1 MSQKNET
8 TVLVL
13 ALLITFG
20 VVGGGLW
27 LFKDNIISQNQSNSN
42 SQSNNNQESIKD
54 RISFGEKTLMT
65 GEIAPAKKEGVE
77 AIAAGNFTQAIASL
91 TTAIKQ
97 KPNDPEA
104 LIFLNNA
111 RIGFAK
117 SYTIVTS
124 LPIGND
130 PNTSLEI
137 LRGIAQAQNEI
148 NASGGIKG
156 VRLKVGI
163 ANDDDNPEISKQIA
177 TSLVKNPEVLGVVG
191 PITSDTTLA
200 AGSVYTSGKLVAIT
214 PTSTSVKISNFS
226 HYVFRTVPSDF
237 IAARSLANY
246 MVNKLQKKNAAVFF
260 NSQSNYS
267 QSLKSEFVSSVSLEG
282 GQVSNEFDLSQA
294 NFSAARSL
302 EQATKQGAEV
312 LMLAASSNN
321 TLDKALQV
329 VQVNDKRLA
338 LLGGDDVY
346 MLKTLELG
354 REKAVGMV
362 VAVPWHIDGNLSS
375 GFPQKSR
382 QLWGADVSWRTAL
395 SYDATKAF
403 IAAIELNPTREGIQ
417 QGITS
422 SNFTAT
428 GASGAIRFLASGD
441 RNAPVQLVKIAPGNR
456 SRTGYD
462 FVPLPQSAIK
472 N

>member
-13 ALLITFG
+13 AVLITLG
-20 VVGGGLW
+20 VIGGGLW
-27 LFKDNIISQNQSNSN
+27 LFKDKIISQNQLNSN
-42 SQSNNNQESIKD
+42 SQLNNNQASIKD
-54 RISFGEKTLMT
+54 RISFGEKTLIAL
-65 GEIAPAKKEGVE
+65 EIAPAKKEGVE
-77 AIAAGNFTQAIASL
+77 AIAAGSYEKAIANL

-97 KPNDPEA
+97 KPNDPET

-111 RIGFAK
+111 RIGSAK
-117 SYTIVTS
+117 SYTIATS
-124 LPIGND
+124 LPIGSD
-130 PNTSLEI
+130 LNTSLEI

-163 ANDDDNPEISKQIA
+163 ANDDDNPEISQQIA
-177 TSLVKNPEVLGVVG
+177 TTLVKNQEVLGVVG
-191 PITSDTTLA
+191 PNTSDTTLA
-200 AGSVYTSGKLVAIT
+200 AGTVYTSGKLVAIT

-294 NFSAARSL
+294 NFSAARSV

-312 LMLAASSNN
+312 LMLAANN
-321 TLDKALQV
+321 ETLDKALQV

-338 LLGGDDVY
+338 MLGGDDVY

-362 VAVPWHIDGNLSS
+362 LAVPWHIDGNLSS
-375 GFPQKSR
+375 DFPQKSR
-382 QLWGADVSWRTAL
+382 QLWGADVSWQAAL
-395 SYDATKAF
+395 SYDATKAL
-403 IAAIELNPTREGIQ
+403 IAAIELNPTREGVQ
-417 QGITS
+417 QALTS
-422 SNFTAT
+422 SNFSAI
-428 GASGAIRFLASGD
+428 GGSGAIRFLASGD
-441 RNAPVQLVKIAPGNR
+441 RNAPVQLVQIVPGTR
-456 SRTGYD
+456 SGTGYD
-462 FVPLPQSAIK
+462 FVPLP
-472 N
+472 

>member
-13 ALLITFG
+13 ALLITLG

-27 LFKDNIISQNQSNSN
+27 LFKDNIISQNQPLRN

-54 RISFGEKTLMT
+54 RISFGEKTLIA

-77 AIAAGNFTQAIASL
+77 AIALGSYEKAIAPL
-91 TTAIKQ
+91 TAALKQ

-111 RIGFAK
+111 RIGSAK
-117 SYTIVTS
+117 SYTIATS
-124 LPIGND
+124 LPIGSD
-130 PNTSLEI
+130 PNASLEI

-148 NASGGIKG
+148 NASGGIKK

-177 TSLVKNPEVLGVVG
+177 TTLVKNQEVLGVVG
-191 PITSDTTLA
+191 PNTSDATLA
-200 AGSVYTSGKLVAIT
+200 AGTVYTSGKLVAIT

-226 HYVFRTVPSDF
+226 SYVFRTVPSDF

-246 MVNKLQKKNAAVFF
+246 MVNKLQKRNAAVFF

-294 NFSAARSL
+294 NFSAARSV
-302 EQATKQGAEV
+302 EQAIKQGAEV
-312 LMLAASSNN
+312 LMLASNTN

-329 VQVNDKRLA
+329 IQVNEKRLA

-346 MLKTLELG
+346 TLKTLELG

-362 VAVPWHIDGNLSS
+362 VAVPWHIDGNFSS
-375 GFPQKSR
+375 DFPQKSR
-382 QLWGADVSWRTAL
+382 QLWGADVSWRSAL
-395 SYDATKAF
+395 SYDATKAL
-403 IAAIELNPTREGIQ
+403 IAAIELNPTREGVQ
-417 QGITS
+417 QALTS
-422 SNFTAT
+422 SNFSAT

-441 RNAPVQLVKIAPGNR
+441 RNAPVQLVKIAPGTR

-462 FVPLPQSAIK
+462 FVPIPQSAIK